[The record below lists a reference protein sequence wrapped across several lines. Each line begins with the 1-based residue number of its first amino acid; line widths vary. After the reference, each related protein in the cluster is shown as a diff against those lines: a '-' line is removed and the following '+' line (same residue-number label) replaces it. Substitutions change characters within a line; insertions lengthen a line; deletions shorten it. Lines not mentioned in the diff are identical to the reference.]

1 VLIAL
6 ALLLGLAL
14 RDPLLAL
21 VALLLALLLGV
32 AALWDRYAL
41 AGITYERRLGTHRLF
56 VGEETDLTVEVTN
69 AKPLPLA
76 WLKVEDEL
84 PAEITFLSGRVR
96 RSHKPSRRLL
106 TNTVSLRFYERV
118 RKQYRVRADRRGAF
132 VLGSVELQSGD
143 LFGLRR
149 HTRVLEVG
157 GELVIYPRVLPLAAL
172 DLVTAHPYGEQD
184 TLRRI
189 IDDPL
194 RLGGTRAYIP
204 GDNPRFLHWKA
215 TARRGTLQTKI
226 FDPSATLRTAIFLDI
241 QTVRGSPAIIDDYL
255 EYAVVVG
262 ASLARHLLDR
272 GEAVGLYAN
281 APRRRSTQPVRLA
294 PSRHPQQW
302 FAILDAL
309 ARVLDLPALP
319 LDRFLRGEQPGLPFG
334 APIVAITATPGP
346 DTYAVLLDL
355 QRAGHPTALLAIGD
369 APPAGVP
376 NALRSAWL
384 GGSEAYAQVLSLAAA
399 GPGPH
404 VTNSPVPGVAMP
416 EAPKT
421 GSPMTV
427 EWESHITPA
436 GVRETAL
443 PAAPVRRA

>member
-1 VLIAL
+1 V
-6 ALLLGLAL
+6 ALLLALVL

-21 VALLLALLLGV
+21 VALVLGLLLGL

-41 AGITYERRLGTHRLF
+41 AAITYERRLGTHRLF
-56 VGEETDLTVEVTN
+56 AGEETDLTVEITN

-84 PAEITFLSGRVR
+84 PAEVTFFSGRVR

-106 TNTVSLRFYERV
+106 TSTLSLRFYERV
-118 RKQYRVRADRRGAF
+118 RKQYRIRADRRGAF
-132 VLGSVELQSGD
+132 TLGPVELQSGD

-149 HTRVLEVG
+149 HTREIEVS

-172 DLVTAHPYGEQD
+172 DLVTAHPYGEQN

-189 IDDPL
+189 ADDPL
-194 RLGGTRAYIP
+194 RLAGTRAYVA

-215 TARRGTLQTKI
+215 TARRGTLQTKT
-226 FDPSATLRTAIFLDI
+226 FDPSAALRTALFLDI

-255 EYAVVVG
+255 EYAVVAA

-281 APRRRSTQPVRLA
+281 APFRRSTRPVRLA

-319 LDRFLRGEQPGLPFG
+319 FDRFLRGEQPGLPFG
-334 APIVAITATPGP
+334 APVVAITATPGP
-346 DTYAVLLDL
+346 ETYAVLLDV

-369 APPAGVP
+369 TPPAGVP
-376 NALRSAWL
+376 GALRSAWL
-384 GGSEAYAQVLSLAAA
+384 GGVEAYAQVLGFAAGQPPAPVPPAPANEAFAVHWGSHAAA
-399 GPGPH
+399 
-404 VTNSPVPGVAMP
+404 TDA
-416 EAPKT
+416 
-421 GSPMTV
+421 
-427 EWESHITPA
+427 
-436 GVRETAL
+436 RDTAL
-443 PAAPVRRA
+443 PTAAARRP